1 MRFRAV
7 AWSLGISA
15 AATGLYLISLQV
27 AAERG
32 RLEQAETKIML
43 VKADMRRLNTEMGTR
58 GSLRQLEQ
66 WNGEVLALST
76 PKANQY
82 LQGRVQLASLDGTV
96 LDRMAGPA
104 QLIAVNATVP
114 KAAPR
119 PTAPTPAPVSPA
131 ADVTSNLRYA
141 TYTPE
146 AQQPAGRTPEPVV
159 RKVAYTAVPAAAK
172 PLATL
177 PAAKLDM
184 KPKALVVA
192 PAAKQ
197 PVAKLDIKV
206 KPLVT
211 AAVPA
216 KAGAKAPTTAK
227 PVAAKKTMLQGSTLS
242 SLAKAAKAEG
252 GR

>member
-1 MRFRAV
+1 MMRFRAV
-7 AWSLGISA
+7 AWSLGIST

-32 RLEQAETKIML
+32 RLEQAETRIML
-43 VKADMRRLNTEMGTR
+43 AKADMRRLNTEMGTR

-82 LQGRVQLASLDGTV
+82 LQGKVQLASLDGTV

-114 KAAPR
+114 KPAPR
-119 PTAPTPAPVSPA
+119 VAAPTPAPVRPA
-131 ADVTSNLRYA
+131 ADVASSLHYA

-146 AQQPAGRTPEPVV
+146 TQQPAGREAAPVV
-159 RKVAYTAVPAAAK
+159 RKVAFTTSVPAVETAKLPMAKVDLHLK
-172 PLATL
+172 PLAAAPVPEIAK
-177 PAAKLDM
+177 PAAKAGS
-184 KPKALVVA
+184 KPA
-192 PAAKQ
+192 PLAAKSALGKKSVLQ
-197 PVAKLDIKV
+197 
-206 KPLVT
+206 T
-211 AAVPA
+211 A
-216 KAGAKAPTTAK
+216 
-227 PVAAKKTMLQGSTLS
+227 TLS

>member
-1 MRFRAV
+1 MMRFRAV

-114 KAAPR
+114 KPAPR
-119 PTAPTPAPVSPA
+119 PAAPTPAPVRPA
-131 ADVTSNLRYA
+131 VDVASSLRYA

-146 AQQPAGRTPEPVV
+146 TQSPAGRGSEPAV
-159 RKVAYTAVPAAAK
+159 RKVAFTAAEPANSVI
-172 PLATL
+172 
-177 PAAKLDM
+177 KL
-184 KPKALVVA
+184 
-192 PAAKQ
+192 
-197 PVAKLDIKV
+197 PVAKLDA
-206 KPLVT
+206 KPKAL
-211 AAVPA
+211 AVAPA
-216 KAGAKAPTTAK
+216 LELAK
-227 PVAAKKTMLQGSTLS
+227 PVKAGGMAPAPKPAKKLVLQTSTLS

>member
-1 MRFRAV
+1 MMRFRAV

-32 RLEQAETKIML
+32 RLEQAETRIML

-66 WNGEVLALST
+66 WNGEVLALSA

-82 LQGRVQLASLDGTV
+82 LQGKVQLASLDGAI
-96 LDRMAGPA
+96 LDRVAGPA
-104 QLIAVNATVP
+104 QLIAVNATVQKP
-114 KAAPR
+114 APR
-119 PTAPTPAPVSPA
+119 LAAPTPARPA
-131 ADVTSNLRYA
+131 ADVASSLRYA

-146 AQQPAGRTPEPVV
+146 AQSSAGRAPEAVV
-159 RKVAYTAVPAAAK
+159 RKVAFTTSASEAAK
-172 PLATL
+172 PLAIL
-177 PAAKLDM
+177 
-184 KPKALVVA
+184 
-192 PAAKQ
+192 
-197 PVAKLDIKV
+197 PVAKLDAKPKALATV
-206 KPLVT
+206 PPARQPAAKLEVKAKPL
-211 AAVPA
+211 AIVPA
-216 KAGAKAPTTAK
+216 AAAKTGAKAPLAAK
-227 PVAAKKTMLQGSTLS
+227 PAAKKAMLQTGTLS

>member
-1 MRFRAV
+1 MMRFRAV

-32 RLEQAETKIML
+32 RLEQAETRIML

-82 LQGRVQLASLDGTV
+82 LQGKVQLASLDGTV

-104 QLIAVNATVP
+104 RLIAVNATVP
-114 KAAPR
+114 KPAPR
-119 PTAPTPAPVSPA
+119 LATPTPVPVRPA
-131 ADVTSNLRYA
+131 ADVASNLRYA

-146 AQQPAGRTPEPVV
+146 AQTPAGRASEPVV
-159 RKVAYTAVPAAAK
+159 RKVAFTTVEPAK
-172 PLATL
+172 PLVKP

-184 KPKALVVA
+184 APKALLTPAARQLTAKLDVKPKALIKE
-192 PAAKQ
+192 PA
-197 PVAKLDIKV
+197 PVAK
-206 KPLVT
+206 
-211 AAVPA
+211 AGG
-216 KAGAKAPTTAK
+216 KA
-227 PVAAKKTMLQGSTLS
+227 VAAKKPVLQSGTLS